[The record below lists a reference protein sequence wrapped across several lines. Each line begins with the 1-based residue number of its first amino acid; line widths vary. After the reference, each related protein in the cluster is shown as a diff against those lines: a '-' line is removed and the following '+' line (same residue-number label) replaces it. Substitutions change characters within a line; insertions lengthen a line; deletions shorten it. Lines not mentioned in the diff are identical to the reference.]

1 MLRHDGAVLLSVA
14 TVETTILDVDMT
26 GDGAN
31 GNRSAR
37 AKPTS
42 GHGHA
47 DEWNAGMDVL
57 DSFDRRI
64 LDLVQRDCQ
73 IKAEAIADAVGLS
86 PSAVQRR
93 LKRLRSDRVIA
104 AEVAIL
110 DRRAVGQPMTFV
122 AGLEIERENYEA
134 ISKFKA
140 WAARQD
146 HIQQVYYVTGNV
158 DLIAIITA
166 RDVGHYD
173 DITAAIMS
181 QNQQIKRIHTNVVLR
196 ELKVGLQVPIDCPEP
211 DDSSV

>member
-1 MLRHDGAVLLSVA
+1 MLRHDGAVLLSIV
-14 TVETTILDVDMT
+14 TVETANLDVDMT
-26 GDGAN
+26 RDGAIC
-31 GNRSAR
+31 NRSAR
-37 AKPTS
+37 AKPTV
-42 GHGHA
+42 GHGRA
-47 DEWNAGMDVL
+47 DEGNAGMDVL
-57 DSFDRRI
+57 DNFDRKI

-93 LKRLRSDRVIA
+93 LKRLRNDSVIT

-110 DRRAVGQPMTFV
+110 DRKAVGQPMTFV
-122 AGLEIERENYEA
+122 SGLEIERENYEA

-140 WAARQD
+140 WAVRQD

-173 DITAAIMS
+173 DITATIMS
-181 QNQQIKRIHTNVVLR
+181 QNPQVKRIHTNVVLR
-196 ELKVGLQVPIDCPEP
+196 ELKVGLQVPIDCLETG
-211 DDSSV
+211 DG